1 MSEDHEENFSF
12 YVPEGNLL
20 DESPEFRR
28 LAGMWLDYL
37 DILDGKKEL
46 YSELREEMRKKMDS
60 IRSMADQLAETGI
73 ELTSDD
79 YYNGSLLAATK
90 IRLARLGL
98 KPEGAAEG
106 AANE

>member
-1 MSEDHEENFSF
+1 MPENDEENFGF

-20 DESPEFRR
+20 DESPEFQR
-28 LAGMWLDYL
+28 LTGMWLDYL
-37 DILDGKKEL
+37 DILDGKKDL
-46 YSELREEMRKKMDS
+46 YSELREEMRQKMDS
-60 IRSMADQLAETGI
+60 IRSIADQLAETDP

-98 KPEGAAEG
+98 KPEDAADE
-106 AANE
+106 